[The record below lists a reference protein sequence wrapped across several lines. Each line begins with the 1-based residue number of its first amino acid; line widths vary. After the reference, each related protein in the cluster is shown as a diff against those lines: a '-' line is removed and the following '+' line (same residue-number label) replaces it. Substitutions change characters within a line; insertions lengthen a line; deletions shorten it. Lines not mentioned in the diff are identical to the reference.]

1 MSQTESQLSAEILY
15 EEIEKEFDLPIADKS
30 LNSLVMFQLNFKDL
44 KKTIDFLLNNQK
56 KQQFLI

>member
-30 LNSLVMFQLNFKDL
+30 LNSLVMF
-44 KKTIDFLLNNQK
+44 
-56 KQQFLI
+56 